1 MAALEVVAA
10 DPGLVLE
17 LIPELAPELV
27 PEIELELTVVEVASL
42 VAIVVVAAA
51 IFDDAEET

>member
-1 MAALEVVAA
+1 MAALVV
-10 DPGLVLE
+10 E
-17 LIPELAPELV
+17 LIEVAEF
-27 PEIELELTVVEVASL
+27 VVEVAEL